1 MAKITYE
8 DKEFLNKNE
17 NIADKNKVNDTDL
30 NEIKNVVN
38 ENDDSIGN
46 LSNLSTEDKS
56 SIVNS
61 INELTKKGVFN
72 LWSGDV
78 TSSNTAINLND
89 NYTNYDFIVV
99 ISRNDYAATPSRLNR
114 LYTLMIPVALLI
126 AGGTYYY
133 FSVGTNAT
141 QSIEFTAVNQITTRG
156 GQSQYFSIVEVYGV
170 KL

>member
-30 NEIKNVVN
+30 NQIKEVINQ
-38 ENDDSIGN
+38 NDDNVGN
-46 LSNLSTEDKS
+46 LSNLNTTNKS
-56 SIVNS
+56 SLVGA
-61 INELTKKGVFN
+61 INELTEKGVFN

-89 NYTNYDFIVV
+89 NYKNYDFIVV
-99 ISRNDYAATPSRLNR
+99 VSRNDYRATPKRLNR
-114 LYTLMIPVALLI
+114 LYTLMIPVALLN

-133 FSVGTNAT
+133 FSVAANAT
-141 QSIEFTAVNQITTRG
+141 QQIEFTAANQITTRA

>member
-1 MAKITYE
+1 MKI
-8 DKEFLNKNE
+8 KSNFMG
-17 NIADKNKVNDTDL
+17 NDTK
-30 NEIKNVVN
+30 IKANTIAMVDN
-38 ENDDSIGN
+38 NKGIPLDEYLGN
-46 LSNLSTEDKS
+46 LSDLNTSDKS
-56 SIVNS
+56 SLVGA
-61 INELTKKGVFN
+61 INELTGKGVFN

-78 TSSNTAINLND
+78 ISSNTAINLND
-89 NYTNYDFIVV
+89 NYKNYDFIVV
-99 ISRNDYAATPSRLNR
+99 VSRNDYSATPSRLNR

-141 QSIEFTAVNQITTRG
+141 QQIEFTAANQITTRG